1 MHTQPQHQPAAEQQ
15 PSQVDADLTPGNLL
29 TPEQAAQVLG
39 LSAKSLST
47 WRSTGR
53 HALPY
58 IRVGGR
64 IRYQRTALD
73 AWLEDRQRTS
83 TAAREVA

>member
-1 MHTQPQHQPAAEQQ
+1 MHTASTA
-15 PSQVDADLTPGNLL
+15 DTDLTPDSLL
-29 TPEQAAQVLG
+29 TPGQLATKLD
-39 LSAKSLST
+39 LSLKTLAT

-64 IRYQRTALD
+64 IRYRRADVD
-73 AWLEDRQRTS
+73 AWLTDRQRTS
-83 TAAREVA
+83 TAVPGVV